1 MLSENVNN
9 MSKPNLELNKQVV
22 YLRDELNMT
31 YRQISDTIS
40 MSGTP
45 LSEKVA
51 REKYL
56 REKAAAQTSKE
67 GASKHER

>member
-67 GASKHER
+67 GADREQ